1 MGNDGKEKPDD
12 DDDKFDLEDDIDF
25 AKLEEENQAVA
36 RRPLV
41 IEWISR
47 RNDRKSGLKMAK
59 TYNDDDS
66 ETHSLDDDQFWDDS
80 DDDDV
85 GEEEDVVIRKSAKIC
100 NDKTVDNSS
109 SDDSGAKS
117 NTTTDSSTNKGTK
130 TKSVRKKS

>member
-66 ETHSLDDDQFWDDS
+66 ETHSLDNDQFWDDS
-80 DDDDV
+80 DDDDDV

-109 SDDSGAKS
+109 SDDSGTKS
-117 NTTTDSSTNKGTK
+117 NTTTESSTNKGTK
-130 TKSVRKKS
+130 TKS